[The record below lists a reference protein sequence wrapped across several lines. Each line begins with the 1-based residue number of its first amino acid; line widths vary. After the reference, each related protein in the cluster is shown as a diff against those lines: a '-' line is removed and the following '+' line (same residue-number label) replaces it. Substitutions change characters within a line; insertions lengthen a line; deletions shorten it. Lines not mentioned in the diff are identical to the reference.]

1 MIHRPELSGE
11 SRKTIKRPYGADVMS
26 AINEAMTTNTNN
38 ESGTQ
43 DLNTLSVAKKRTTR
57 RRQVKRNKC
66 KRLEMTATQDVVVK
80 GGYVPSSEPGNDAEG
95 FDPQEADAVPTS
107 DGLSTEENKAPN
119 EKAKVG
125 KRPLEMYAAS
135 NSTGLKV
142 ERTGYVPETVLREC
156 SRNVRPISFW
166 TYVKKQFVDFVSD
179 SPIIR
184 TLCCWGGDEIDMY
197 REDEFRREEVR
208 QWYLTHQGAGFDQTS
223 VAAAIVSI
231 RQETGYDLVNSHV
244 DDKVEEMRKTVGD
257 WAEFI
262 SQYSESESQ
271 IAAFNV
277 WKDTVME
284 LDACHATSTYP
295 LPRACYP
302 AGCKERTC
310 VVPRHAAN
318 MALALRSKFGRMDH
332 NEANFL
338 LAEREYL
345 RLSRKFHVRDVDI
358 VAHQQ
363 ITLNALFGENVLD
376 DVALTRHRLPR
387 WLRWAVEETQ
397 QTSRVC

>member
-1 MIHRPELSGE
+1 MEQMTCQPL
-11 SRKTIKRPYGADVMS
+11 
-26 AINEAMTTNTNN
+26 NETMTTNTNN

-43 DLNTLSVAKKRTTR
+43 APKALGVARKRTTR
-57 RRQVKRNKC
+57 RRQAKRS
-66 KRLEMTATQDVVVK
+66 KRVGLEMTATQDVVVN

-95 FDPQEADAVPTS
+95 FDPKEADAVPTS
-107 DGLSTEENKAPN
+107 DGLSTEDNKAPN
-119 EKAKVG
+119 EKAIVG

-142 ERTGYVPETVLREC
+142 ERTGYVPETVVREC
-156 SRNVRPISFW
+156 SKSVRPLSFW
-166 TYVKKQFVDFVSD
+166 TYVKKQFVDFISD

-184 TLCCWGGDEIDMY
+184 TLCCWNGDEIDMY

-208 QWYLTHQGAGFDQTS
+208 QWFLTHQGAGFDQTS
-223 VAAAIVSI
+223 VTAAIISI

-244 DDKVEEMRKTVGD
+244 DEKVEEMRKTVGD

-262 SQYSESESQ
+262 SQYHENESQ
-271 IAAFNV
+271 IAAFSV
-277 WKDTVME
+277 WRDTVLE
-284 LDACHATSTYP
+284 LDACHATNTYP

-318 MALALRSKFGRMDH
+318 MAMALRSKFGRMDH

-345 RLSRKFHVRDVDI
+345 RLSRKYHVRDVDI

-387 WLRWAVEETQ
+387 WLRWAVEETR